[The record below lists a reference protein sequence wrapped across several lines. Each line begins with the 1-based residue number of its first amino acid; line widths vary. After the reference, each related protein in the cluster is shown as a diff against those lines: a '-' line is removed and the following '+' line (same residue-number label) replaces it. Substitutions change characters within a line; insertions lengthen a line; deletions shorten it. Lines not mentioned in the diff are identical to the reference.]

1 MTSTPH
7 HSSLLEEG
15 FGACGTVRSNRS
27 GLSICF
33 KTVKLKKGEVY
44 SESAVVDDSVLCL
57 KWMDKRAV
65 TLLSTLHDDRMADVQ
80 RPYRGA
86 RGGVEFVLKPQMI
99 DEYNKHMGGVDLSD
113 QLVLYYG
120 YSHRQIKWW
129 KRVFFH
135 LIDLALV
142 NSNIMYNSVNK
153 QQLTQMEFRI
163 AVAKGL
169 LEGHTQQQAQHC
181 NIAPQLPTRLTE
193 HPVIERILHTVGV
206 PGAKSA
212 EHKAKNDHN
221 AIQV

>member
-1 MTSTPH
+1 MV
-7 HSSLLEEG
+7 G
-15 FGACGTVRSNRS
+15 
-27 GLSICF
+27 
-33 KTVKLKKGEVY
+33 
-44 SESAVVDDSVLCL
+44 
-57 KWMDKRAV
+57 
-65 TLLSTLHDDRMADVQ
+65 VQ
-80 RPYRGA
+80 RQSHGA
-86 RGGVEFVLKPQMI
+86 RGGVEFIQKPQMI

-113 QLVLYYG
+113 QLVLNYG

-169 LEGHTQQQAQHC
+169 LVGHTRQQAQHY

-193 HPVIERILHTVGV
+193 HPVIERI
-206 PGAKSA
+206 P
-212 EHKAKNDHN
+212 ND
-221 AIQV
+221 APYGLRCEVCRAQGKK